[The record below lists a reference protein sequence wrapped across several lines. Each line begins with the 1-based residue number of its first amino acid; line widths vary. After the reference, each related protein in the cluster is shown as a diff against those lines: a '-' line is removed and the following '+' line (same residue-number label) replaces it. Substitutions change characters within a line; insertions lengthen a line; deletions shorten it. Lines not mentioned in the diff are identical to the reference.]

1 MGGELRDKVA
11 GGVAWNMA
19 EKAGTMGLQ
28 TVVGIIVARLL
39 APGDYGVMGVL
50 TVFTSIALV
59 VVDSGFSQAL
69 IRKQE
74 LVRDDCRSVFA
85 FHVAV
90 SLALY
95 ALLTAMAPIVARY
108 YDAPVIARIA
118 PVLFLLLPLNALGV
132 IQSTLFT
139 RNFRFALLSKLTFAS
154 SLAGGAVALG
164 MALAGCGV
172 WSLVG
177 QRVAA
182 MGVRTALFWGW
193 GERHLGGRFDGK
205 ALRALAPFSLRLL
218 STDLIASLY
227 NNAAQLFIGKL
238 YSVNQLGYFNQG
250 QKLKDLPVTSTVQA
264 VQNVTYPAFLSIG
277 GDRPKFVESLR
288 QVVAVVSFVLFP
300 AMTGLIAV
308 APDLFAVLLG
318 AKWMPTVPYFEILC
332 LAGLFSPLSTIAVN
346 ILKVKSDGRVLVR
359 IEIWKRVIMTAVL
372 AATIPVGVKAIA
384 WGLSAMALIEMGLNF
399 RAATRYAGVRIG
411 LLLRPLALPLL
422 LSALLFAAVRFS
434 MAMMPGMAPV
444 VRLALSVAIGAA
456 AYSIPAWLL
465 RPEALRI
472 VLEQIRKRIA
482 GRRKEHSKKIS

>member
-19 EKAGTMGLQ
+19 EKVGTMGLQ

-69 IRKQE
+69 IRKQV
-74 LVRDDCRSVFA
+74 LVRDDCRSVFL
-85 FHVAV
+85 FHIAV

-95 ALLTAMAPIVARY
+95 ALLTVTAPIVARY

-182 MGVRTALFWGW
+182 MGVRTALFWAW
-193 GERHLGGRFDGK
+193 GERNLGGRFDGK

-399 RAATRYAGVRIG
+399 GAATRYAEVRIG
-411 LLLRPLALPLL
+411 VLLRPLALPLL
-422 LSALLFAAVRFS
+422 LSALLFAAVRFGMS
-434 MAMMPGMAPV
+434 LMPEMAPV
-444 VRLALSVAIGAA
+444 ARLAVSVAIGAA

-472 VLEQIRKRIA
+472 VLESIRKRID
-482 GRRKEHSKKIS
+482 GRKKEHSKKIS

>member
-59 VVDSGFSQAL
+59 MVDSGFSQAL
-69 IRKQE
+69 IRKQT
-74 LVRDDCRSVFA
+74 LVRDDCRSVFL
-85 FHVAV
+85 FHIAV

-95 ALLTAMAPIVARY
+95 ALLTATAPIVARY
-108 YDAPVIARIA
+108 YGEPVIARIA

-182 MGVRTALFWGW
+182 MGVRTALFWAW
-193 GERHLGGRFDGK
+193 GEQKLGGRFDGK

-300 AMTGLIAV
+300 AMTGLIAT

-372 AATIPVGVKAIA
+372 TATIPVGVKAIA

-411 LLLRPLALPLL
+411 VLLRPLALPLL
-422 LSALLFAAVRFS
+422 LSALLFAAVRLG
-434 MAMMPGMAPV
+434 ATLMPGMVPV
-444 VRLALSVAIGAA
+444 ARLALSVAIGAA
-456 AYSIPAWLL
+456 TYSIPAWLL
-465 RPEALRI
+465 RAEALRI
-472 VLEQIRKRIA
+472 VLEQIRKRID
-482 GRRKEHSKKIS
+482 GQRRKR

>member
-1 MGGELRDKVA
+1 MRDKVA

-19 EKAGTMGLQ
+19 EKVGTMGLQ

-50 TVFTSIALV
+50 TVFTSLALV
-59 VVDSGFSQAL
+59 MVDSGFSQAL
-69 IRKQE
+69 IRKAAPAG
-74 LVRDDCRSVFA
+74 DDYRSVFG
-85 FHVAV
+85 FHVGV

-95 ALLTAMAPIVARY
+95 GLLTAAAPLVARY
-108 YDAPVIARIA
+108 YGEPVIARIA

-139 RNFRFALLSKLTFAS
+139 RRFRFALLSKLTFAS

-182 MGVRTALFWGW
+182 MGVRTALFWW
-193 GERHLGGRFDGK
+193 RGERRLGGRFDAG

-227 NNAAQLFIGKL
+227 NNVAQLFIGKL
-238 YSVNQLGYFNQG
+238 YSVDLLGYFNQG
-250 QKLKDLPVTSTVQA
+250 QKLKELPVTSTVQA

-277 GDRPKFVESLR
+277 GDRAKFVESLR
-288 QVVAVVSFVLFP
+288 QVVAMVSFVLFP

-332 LAGLFSPLSTIAVN
+332 LAGLFSPLSIIAVN

-372 AATIPVGVKAIA
+372 AVTIPVGVKSIA
-384 WGLSAMALIEMGLNF
+384 WGLSAMALVEMGLNF

-411 LLLRPLALPLL
+411 VLLKPLVLPAL
-422 LSALLFAAVRFS
+422 LSALLFAAVRLGVWR
-434 MAMMPGMAPV
+434 MPAAEPA
-444 VRLALSVAIGAA
+444 VRLAVSVAIGAA
-456 AYSIPAWLL
+456 AFLVPALLL
-465 RPEALRI
+465 RPEPLRI
-472 VLEQIRKRIA
+472 ALELIRKRTA
-482 GRRKEHSKKIS
+482 GRRKR